1 MSEVRMPTQ
10 KRSIEKKEKIIEKG
24 FELMCKNGY
33 YNTNTNDIA
42 KYAEVST
49 GIIYQYF
56 NDKKE
61 IFIEGVKNY
70 SDNIMFPMLDVLK
83 RKDKKFDNLE
93 ETLDEILDIFIK
105 KHTLTK
111 KAHEE
116 MIALSHQDEDI
127 AEIFHSKEITMTKQ
141 IVEVL
146 REKGLAAAAKKA
158 GRVAAEGIVKT
169 FISED
174 MKKGAM
180 VEVNCETDFVAD
192 NAEFIEFA
200 GKVAEMAANNDV
212 STVEELV
219 ALKYNDDKTVQE
231 VLTELIAKIGENMTV
246 RRFEKV
252 AVENGVVQSYI
263 HGGGRIGVLVQLAC
277 DSNSSELTQVAK
289 DVCMQI
295 AAANPLFL
303 SENEVD
309 SKALETEK
317 EIYRAQALNEGKP
330 EKIVEKMVE
339 GRIKKYYKEV
349 CLLNQPWV
357 KDADKSISKYLE
369 EKSKEVGSPITVQK
383 YFRFE
388 RGEGIEKKEEN
399 FAEEVA
405 KMGAK

>member
-1 MSEVRMPTQ
+1 MITAQAV
-10 KRSIEKKEKIIEKG
+10 KELRER
-24 FELMCKNGY
+24 
-33 YNTNTNDIA
+33 
-42 KYAEVST
+42 T
-49 GIIYQYF
+49 GAGMM
-56 NDKKE
+56 DC
-61 IFIEGVKNY
+61 
-70 SDNIMFPMLDVLK
+70 
-83 RKDKKFDNLE
+83 
-93 ETLDEILDIFIK
+93 
-105 KHTLTK
+105 K
-111 KAHEE
+111 KALTETNGDME
-116 MIALSHQDEDI
+116 KA
-127 AEIFHSKEITMTKQ
+127 
-141 IVEVL
+141 VEVL

-303 SENEVD
+303 TENEVD